1 MNFITFQEIV
11 LKHNAGSKLE
21 VHIEKYGENIFRYSI
36 LIYEKQSEGFKAQI
50 FEIESKEC
58 FSDGEKA
65 FIEAQKHLSKI
76 IENRKYK
83 IIEIDNP
90 CNTPFVSIEFIKQ
103 ETKDLNVDSYK
114 VNGVSK

>member
-1 MNFITFQEIV
+1 MKSIQFQEIV
-11 LKHNAGSKLE
+11 FKHNEGSKLE
-21 VHIEKYGENIFRYSI
+21 VHIEKYGEKFFRYSVF
-36 LIYEKQSEGFKAQI
+36 LYEKQSNGFKAQI
-50 FEIESKEC
+50 FEIESRD
-58 FSDGEKA
+58 FFNDGEKA

-76 IENRKYK
+76 IKNRKYK

-103 ETKDLNVDSYK
+103 ETKDLNVDNYK